1 MNKANNKS
9 PEMIHE
15 GNNTVKLNDND
26 GVLESAAIEEFS
38 GNPPSGV
45 VVGPDLGSSV
55 MFGAANSRLNSSL
68 QRSLCLQHFAI

>member
-9 PEMIHE
+9 PEMMQE

-38 GNPPSGV
+38 GDPPSGV
-45 VVGPDLGSSV
+45 VVGPDLGSMSI
-55 MFGAANSRLNSSL
+55 FGAANSRFNWSL
-68 QRSLCLQHFAI
+68 QRSLSLQHFAI